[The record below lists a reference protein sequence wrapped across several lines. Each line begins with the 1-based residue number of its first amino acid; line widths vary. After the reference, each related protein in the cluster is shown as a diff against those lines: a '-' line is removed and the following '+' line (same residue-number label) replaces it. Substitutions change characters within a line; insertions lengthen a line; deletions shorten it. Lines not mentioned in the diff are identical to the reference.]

1 MRWVTYYENLHNVS
15 GVVVHKDKE
24 SATKWFKAHCKN
36 HFQLNQK
43 NIKVELPMRYGF
55 PFRAYC
61 GESLLSFKRR
71 MMERFDMTE
80 KEFAAQL
87 KECIVKGVSV

>member
-1 MRWVTYYENLHNVS
+1 MRWVTYYESVHSVTD
-15 GVVVHKDKE
+15 VVVHKDKE

-36 HFQLNQK
+36 YFKLNPK
-43 NIKVELPMRYGF
+43 KIKVELPMRYGF
-55 PFRAYC
+55 PFRAYY
-61 GESLLSFKRR
+61 GVSLLSFKRR

-87 KECIVKGVSV
+87 KECIDKG